1 MSIWVLRKLENREI
15 FLEGFVSEETVPS
28 EVRSYG
34 KVNQLCSGCGAL
46 AMTDSGRQCIVLD
59 LVNQVRPAGIGGGAV
74 LTGVWLGKPSHT
86 CYKPRVEWLNDCDI
100 VGAVPR
106 PTETHVA

>member
-1 MSIWVLRKLENREI
+1 MPL
-15 FLEGFVSEETVPS
+15 

-34 KVNQLCSGCGAL
+34 KANQLCSGCGAL

-59 LVNQVRPAGIGGGAV
+59 LVNQVRPAGIDCAV

-106 PTETHVA
+106 PTETRAA